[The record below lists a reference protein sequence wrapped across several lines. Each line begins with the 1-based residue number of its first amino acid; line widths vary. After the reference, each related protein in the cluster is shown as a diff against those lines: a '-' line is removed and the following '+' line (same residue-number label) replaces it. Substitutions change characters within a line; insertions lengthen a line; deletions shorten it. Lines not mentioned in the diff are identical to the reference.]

1 MKGRVGSRGSLGA
14 TSKDAECGLVWLVR
28 GVTSEMRS
36 YELIQDRSVSGARVV
51 Q

>member
-14 TSKDAECGLVWLVR
+14 TSKDAECRLVWLVR
-28 GVTSEMRS
+28 GVTSEMQS
-36 YELIQDRSVSGARVV
+36 SELTQDRSVSGVRFV